1 MPWNVQI
8 LTLFPEMFPGVLG
21 HSIAGR
27 ALKDKIWS
35 LELINIR
42 KGSKNKH
49 GKVDAKPAGGGAGM
63 IIRADVLHNALE
75 ISKKG
80 LKNSKSGKRPIIY
93 LTPQGAKLT
102 QKKLHQ
108 LSLTKGI
115 ILICG
120 RYEGIDQRFLEQE
133 KVEQISIG
141 DYILPGGEAA
151 AMVLVDGIVR
161 LLPGVVKNRFFSEN
175 ESFVDDLLE
184 YPQYTR
190 PLNWKGKKIPKVLLS
205 GNHRKINAWRR
216 NKSEEVTKMVRPD
229 LWKKYIKK

>member
-1 MPWNVQI
+1 M
-8 LTLFPEMFPGVLG
+8 
-21 HSIAGR
+21 
-27 ALKDKIWS
+27 
-35 LELINIR
+35 
-42 KGSKNKH
+42 
-49 GKVDAKPAGGGAGM
+49 
-63 IIRADVLHNALE
+63 
-75 ISKKG
+75 
-80 LKNSKSGKRPIIY
+80 
-93 LTPQGAKLT
+93 
-102 QKKLHQ
+102 
-108 LSLTKGI
+108 
-115 ILICG
+115 
-120 RYEGIDQRFLEQE
+120 EQE

-161 LLPGVVKNRFFSEN
+161 LLPGVVKNRFFSKN

-216 NKSEEVTKMVRPD
+216 KKSEEVTKMVRPD

>member
-1 MPWNVQI
+1 
-8 LTLFPEMFPGVLG
+8 
-21 HSIAGR
+21 
-27 ALKDKIWS
+27 
-35 LELINIR
+35 
-42 KGSKNKH
+42 
-49 GKVDAKPAGGGAGM
+49 M
-63 IIRADVLHNALE
+63 IIRADVLHNALKV
-75 ISKKG
+75 SKKG
-80 LKNSKSGKRPIIY
+80 LKNSKSGKIPIIY

-108 LSLTKGI
+108 LSLTKGM

-120 RYEGIDQRFLEQE
+120 RYEGVDQRFLEKE

-161 LLPGVVKNRFFSEN
+161 LLPGVVKNRFFSKN

-205 GNHRKINAWRR
+205 GNHRKINEWRR
-216 NKSEEVTKMVRPD
+216 KKSEEVTKMVRPD